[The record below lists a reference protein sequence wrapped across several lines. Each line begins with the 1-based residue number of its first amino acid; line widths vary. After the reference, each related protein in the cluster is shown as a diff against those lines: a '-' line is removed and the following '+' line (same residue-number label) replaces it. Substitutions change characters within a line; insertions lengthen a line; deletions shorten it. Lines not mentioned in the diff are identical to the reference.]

1 LWDAFHGNCV
11 NTPDVMLTFHDG
23 YCCGAG
29 WMHAFI
35 HMASTHGGLNQLDTA
50 TFVMTMT
57 GRIREPMRSGD
68 VMEALEPDYVLPIRM
83 KK

>member
-1 LWDAFHGNCV
+1 
-11 NTPDVMLTFHDG
+11 
-23 YCCGAG
+23 
-29 WMHAFI
+29 MHAFI